1 MRKLIAFCALWVA
14 VASAGWAQTTG
25 FKDIIYL
32 KNGSIIKGKITEDI
46 PGEKM
51 TITTSGGNTFV
62 YKYTDIEKTAKER
75 VQEEARPA
83 APASAYDEPATY
95 SNEPEW
101 LDNDKRPKSQTS
113 RRGYHAM
120 IDFGPQYASV
130 DSHNAYGG
138 ELSTTHGFQIF
149 NCLFAGFGTGVSYY
163 HIDDMSDS
171 NAIFIPLYTAVRYI
185 PINGGFSPFIE
196 LRGGYD
202 VYSNIDGN
210 GAYFAANIGLRLGS
224 GKKAFNLVAGYT
236 YRTLDIE
243 YYSKRHSYVTNYGM
257 NGALLKLGWEF

>member
-1 MRKLIAFCALWVA
+1 MKKLIALCALFVA
-14 VASAGWAQTTG
+14 VVSTTWAQTSA

-46 PGEKM
+46 PGKTM
-51 TITTSGGNTFV
+51 KIQTVGGSTFV
-62 YKYTDIEKTAKER
+62 YNYADIEKTAKER
-75 VQEEARPA
+75 VKEEAPV
-83 APASAYDEPATY
+83 ASVNEPATSY
-95 SNEPEW
+95 NEPAWIE
-101 LDNDKRPKSQTS
+101 NDTRPNSQTT

-130 DSHNAYGG
+130 DGNNAYGA

-149 NCLFAGFGTGVSYY
+149 NCLFAGLGTGVSYY
-163 HIDDMSDS
+163 HIDDASDS
-171 NAIFIPLYTAVRYI
+171 NAVFIPLYTSVRYI
-185 PINGGFSPFIE
+185 PINGSFSPFIE

-210 GAYFAANIGLRLGS
+210 GVYFAANVGLRLGS
-224 GKKAFNLVAGYT
+224 GKKAFNLMAGYT
-236 YRTLDIE
+236 YRTMDME
-243 YYSKRHSYVTNYGM
+243 YYSKRHYYASNYAI